1 MSEMHLKQPGSTY
14 NACGSFTKT
23 KQSIQKFKQTEDT
36 KYIYRNETD
45 KACFNMIW
53 LMGILR
59 I

>member
-1 MSEMHLKQPGSTY
+1 MHLKQPGSTY
-14 NACGSFTKT
+14 NACGSFIKN
-23 KQSIQKFKQTEDT
+23 KQSIQKFKQTGDT

-45 KACFNMIW
+45 KAYFNMIW

>member
-14 NACGSFTKT
+14 NACESFTKN
-23 KQSIQKFKQTEDT
+23 KQNIQKFKQTGDT

-45 KACFNMIW
+45 KAYFNMIW

>member
-23 KQSIQKFKQTEDT
+23 KQSIQKFKQTGDT

-45 KACFNMIW
+45 KAYFNMIW